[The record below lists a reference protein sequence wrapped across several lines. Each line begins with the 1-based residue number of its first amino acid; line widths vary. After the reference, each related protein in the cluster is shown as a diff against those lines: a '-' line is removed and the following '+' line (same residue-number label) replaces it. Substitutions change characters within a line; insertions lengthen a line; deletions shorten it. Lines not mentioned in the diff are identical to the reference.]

1 MIFTLAIL
9 SMSFFR
15 CTEELVNGS
24 TTPSAGLTTATTSAT
39 IAGAVSCA
47 DCKYVVPP
55 GLYTIDGAKLG
66 LKPGDVIGI
75 DGSKTYT
82 TPLNFVNIVGSET
95 APIIIRNCGGTQANI
110 AVASTA
116 SFAVKFTYSKY
127 FRITGGSVDGQYGI
141 KISGG
146 TLGISADILSTNFE
160 IDHVEVSNTGFA
172 GIMAKT
178 NPSCDSR
185 TWRGNFTLTDAF
197 FHHNYVHDTGG
208 EGFYVGNSFYAN
220 GESTSCGVLLPGQ
233 LKNIKIYNNK
243 VVNSGYESI
252 QLGCAISGAEIHD
265 NQIENY
271 GTKNVN
277 VQNNGIQIGEGTGGL
292 CYNNHIKNGVGT
304 GAGIILLGLG
314 DNVVFNNII
323 LNSKGYGI
331 FADSRYTPGPGFKI
345 LNNDIINPAL
355 EGIRLYAAGS
365 QYHHY
370 VMNNLIANVGNYAT
384 MGATNAYVHPL
395 NSSVVATVSNNWNTQ
410 ATLLANYLQYG
421 SFSTQILVNCMLVD
435 RGSNVSSYGV
445 TKDFNNGGRPL
456 GLGYDIG
463 AVEYR

>member
-1 MIFTLAIL
+1 
-9 SMSFFR
+9 MSFFR
-15 CTEELVNGS
+15 CTEELALS
-24 TTPSAGLTTATTSAT
+24 TQTTNTALATTATTST
-39 IAGAVSCA
+39 IAGAVACS
-47 DCKYVVPP
+47 DCKYVVPANT
-55 GLYTIDGAKLG
+55 YTIDGAQLG
-66 LKPGDVIGI
+66 IKPGDVIGI
-75 DGSKTYT
+75 SGSRT
-82 TPLNFVNIVGSET
+82 TPLNFVNIVGT
-95 APIIIRNCGGTQANI
+95 ADQPIIIRNCGNVQATV
-110 AVASTA
+110 AVASNA

-127 FRITGGSVDGQYGI
+127 FRLTGGTEDGTYGI

-146 TLGISADILSTNFE
+146 TLGVSADLLSTNFE

-185 TWRGNFTLTDAF
+185 TWRGNFTMTDAF

-208 EGFYVGNSFYAN
+208 EGFYVGNSFYAS
-220 GESTSCGVLLPGQ
+220 GESTSCGTLLPGE
-233 LKNIKIYNNK
+233 LKNIKIYNNR

-252 QLGCAISGAEIHD
+252 QLGCAVSGAEIHD
-265 NQIENY
+265 NVIENY
-271 GTKNVN
+271 GTMNVN

-292 CYNNHIKNGVGT
+292 CYNNHIKNAVGT

-345 LNNDIINPAL
+345 VNNDIINPKL
-355 EGIRLYAAGS
+355 EGVRLYAAGS

-370 VMNNLIANVGNYAT
+370 VMNNLIANSGTYAT
-384 MGATNAYVHPL
+384 LGSNSYVHLL
-395 NSSVVATVSNNWNTQ
+395 NSSVVATVTNNWNTQ
-410 ATLLANYLQYG
+410 ATLLANYLQFG
-421 SFSTQILVNCMLVD
+421 AISTQILVNCPLVD
-435 RGSNVSSYGV
+435 RGASVSAYGV
-445 TKDFNNGGRPL
+445 TKDFNNGARPL

-463 AVEYR
+463 AIEYK